1 MNYTEY
7 LNQPGIMDRFNSKFN
22 ELKDYFQKR
31 FEQLG
36 ISKEQNDLLSIKVA
50 FLDADYF
57 FSEQFAIENKTE
69 KETEPELI
77 NN

>member
-7 LNQPGIMDRFNSKFN
+7 LNQPGIKGRFNLKYN

-31 FEQLG
+31 FEKLG
-36 ISKEQNDLLSIKVA
+36 ISKEQNDLLSTKVA

-57 FSEQFAIENKTE
+57 FSEQFASENKTD
-69 KETEPELI
+69 KKAEPEL
-77 NN
+77 NNN